1 VSDAE
6 ERPLLRSAVARD
18 DPAEYLK
25 LLAAAT
31 AVGLLLLGR
40 VTMLLVA
47 AVVVGLG
54 LYGQWADDPI
64 VWVAVTLAS
73 APPRLTSEMI
83 VTALNSLGVP
93 VLGAK
98 GGERSGSPHQSVD
111 IGTGWVASVDLP
123 AGATPERI
131 TGRPRS
137 RPGSGGR
144 SVRLARHRP

>member
-1 VSDAE
+1 MQDPTGGARSRPNRNTIGDPRLDALV
-6 ERPLLRSAVARD
+6 RQ
-18 DPAEYLK
+18 
-25 LLAAAT
+25 
-31 AVGLLLLGR
+31 
-40 VTMLLVA
+40 LVA
-47 AVVVGLG
+47 EIA
-54 LYGQWADDPI
+54 
-64 VWVAVTLAS
+64 TEK
-73 APPRLTSEMI
+73 PPELIEEMI